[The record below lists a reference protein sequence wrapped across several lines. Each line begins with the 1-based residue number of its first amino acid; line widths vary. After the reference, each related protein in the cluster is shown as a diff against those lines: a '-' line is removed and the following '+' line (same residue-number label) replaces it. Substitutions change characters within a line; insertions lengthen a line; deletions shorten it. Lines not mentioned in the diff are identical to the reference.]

1 MEINGKTALVLGASK
16 GVGKAISLALAKA
29 GATVIATYFGSFD
42 ESTMLQKELAHLGV
56 DHLVIQVDLRDPDE
70 VKSLLQQVQDNYGAL
85 HILINNIERGG
96 MPVVHGSYDLEVNKG
111 QWDLEM
117 ETTLKAKWLVAHHA
131 LPLIKKSGDGIIIN
145 LSSIAG
151 LVGRSGPAGLVFN
164 DGYAAANR
172 AVSSF
177 TETWARQ
184 GAPEVRVNELMLGF
198 FETRH
203 AEGTRGW
210 KLLQEEEKEAVVNHI
225 LLKRTGCLDDIIKAV
240 LYLVS
245 DATYMTGAV
254 IRLDGG
260 YFLGGEG
267 VPTMPEGVIDREEN

>member
-1 MEINGKTALVLGASK
+1 MKINGKTALVLGASK

-29 GATVIATYFGSFD
+29 GATVIATYFGSVS
-42 ESTMLQKELAHLGV
+42 ESAKLQKELTELGV
-56 DHLVIQVDLRDPDE
+56 DYFAVQVDLRDPDE
-70 VKSLLQQVQDNYGAL
+70 VKNLLQQVKDRYGTL

-96 MPVVHGSYDLEVNKG
+96 MPVVHGTYGLEVNRE
-111 QWDLEM
+111 QWELEM
-117 ETTLKAKWLVAHHA
+117 ATTLKAKWLVVHHA
-131 LPLIKKSGDGIIIN
+131 LPLMKNSKEGVIIN

-151 LVGRSGPAGLVFN
+151 LVGRSGPAGLIFN

-203 AEGTRGW
+203 AQRTRGW
-210 KLLQEEEKEAVVNHI
+210 ELLKEEEKEAIVNHT
-225 LLKRTGCLDDIIKAV
+225 LLKRTGCLDDIVKAV
-240 LYLVS
+240 FFLVR
-245 DATYMTGAV
+245 DATFMTGTA

-260 YFLGGEG
+260 YVLGGEA
-267 VPTMPEGVIDREEN
+267 VPPMPEGVIQT

>member
-1 MEINGKTALVLGASK
+1 MEMNGKTALVLGASK

-42 ESTMLQKELAHLGV
+42 ESTMLQKELAHLGA
-56 DHLVIQVDLRDPDE
+56 DHLVVQVDLRDPDE
-70 VKSLLQQVQDNYGAL
+70 VKSLLQQVKDKYGAL

-240 LYLVS
+240 LYLIS

-260 YFLGGEG
+260 YILGGEDI
-267 VPTMPEGVIDREEN
+267 PPIPDGVIE

>member
-1 MEINGKTALVLGASK
+1 MEISGKTALVLGAGK
-16 GVGKAISLALAKA
+16 GIGRTIGLALAEA
-29 GATVIATYFGSFD
+29 GARVVLTHYDWPEESAATI
-42 ESTMLQKELAHLGV
+42 KEFAELGV
-56 DHLVIQVDLRDPDE
+56 EYLAVRVDLRDPDE
-70 VKSLLQQVQDNYGAL
+70 VKKLVQQIQDKYGTL

-96 MPVVHGSYDLEVNKG
+96 MPLVHGTYGLEVNKE

-117 ETTLKAKWLVAHHA
+117 ATTLKAKWLVVHHA
-131 LPLIKKSGDGIIIN
+131 LPLMKNSKEGVIIS

-151 LVGRSGPAGLVFN
+151 LVGRSGPAGLIFN

-203 AEGTRGW
+203 AQGTRGW
-210 KLLQEEEKEAVVNHI
+210 ELLKEEEKEAIVNHT
-225 LLKRTGCLDDIIKAV
+225 LLKRTGCLDDIVKAV
-240 LYLVS
+240 FFLVR
-245 DATYMTGAV
+245 DAAFMTGTA

-260 YFLGGEG
+260 YVLGGEA
-267 VPTMPEGVIDREEN
+267 VPPMPEGVIQT

>member
-1 MEINGKTALVLGASK
+1 MEISGKTALVLGAGK
-16 GVGKAISLALAKA
+16 GIGRTIGLALAEA
-29 GATVIATYFGSFD
+29 GARVVLTHYDWPEESAETV
-42 ESTMLQKELAHLGV
+42 KEFAGLGAEHLAV
-56 DHLVIQVDLRDPDE
+56 RVDLRDPDE
-70 VKSLLQQVQDNYGAL
+70 VKKLVQQIQDKYGTL

-96 MPVVHGSYDLEVNKG
+96 MPLVHGTYGLEVNKE

-117 ETTLKAKWLVAHHA
+117 ATTLKAKWLVVHHA
-131 LPLIKKSGDGIIIN
+131 LPLMKSSKEGVIIN

-151 LVGRSGPAGLVFN
+151 LVGRSGPAGLIFN

-172 AVSSF
+172 AISSF

-203 AEGTRGW
+203 AQGTRGW
-210 KLLQEEEKEAVVNHI
+210 ELLKEEEKEAIVNHT
-225 LLKRTGCLDDIIKAV
+225 LLKRTGCLDDIVKAV
-240 LYLVS
+240 FFLVK
-245 DATYMTGAV
+245 DATFMTGTA

-260 YFLGGEG
+260 YVSGGED
-267 VPTMPEGVIDREEN
+267 VPPMPEGVIQA

>member
-42 ESTMLQKELAHLGV
+42 ESTMLQKELAHLGAG
-56 DHLVIQVDLRDPDE
+56 HLIIQVDLRDPDE
-70 VKSLLQQVQDNYGAL
+70 VKNLLQQVQDKYGAL

-96 MPVVHGSYDLEVNKG
+96 MPVVHGSYDLEANKE

-240 LYLVS
+240 LYLIS

-260 YFLGGEG
+260 YFLGGEDI
-267 VPTMPEGVIDREEN
+267 PPMPDGVIE